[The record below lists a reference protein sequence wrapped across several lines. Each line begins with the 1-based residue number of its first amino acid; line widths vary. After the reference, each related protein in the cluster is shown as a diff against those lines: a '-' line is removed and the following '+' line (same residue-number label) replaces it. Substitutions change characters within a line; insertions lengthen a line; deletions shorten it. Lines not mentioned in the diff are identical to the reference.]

1 MTIAFGVISVLVFV
15 VVCAYAV
22 RHYRFLWN
30 RLFEPQDRAYQ
41 DLAGS
46 YLPTV
51 TVIIPMHNESRVAA
65 GVIEHLVLADYPQ
78 DRLQIIAVN
87 DHSTDDTA
95 DIIDSFAMQY
105 SNVSTIHRVEPGPRG
120 KTEALKAG
128 TAIAT
133 GEIILVFDADY
144 RPGRAL
150 IKRLVVPFC
159 DPSVGAV
166 MGRVVPSNSAAT
178 ALTRLL
184 DLERAG
190 GYQANLQAR
199 QNLGLVVQY
208 GGTVGGVRRAVL
220 DAVGGWVPH
229 LTEDTELTMRIYL
242 RGFRV
247 VYVNLAECYE
257 EVVQD
262 WDARTKQLS
271 RWAVG
276 HNNVM
281 IDYFWKAMRSKML
294 SRRQKL
300 ESVLLLGV
308 YVAPVVLLFG
318 WIASIYLTFVASG
331 WYLTLYTGILGSLSF
346 NAWGNLAAFN
356 EIGSALLLDRRRRSI
371 LLLPLGLFSSFAGMW
386 ICTGALIKTLLGR
399 VRNSE
404 MEWDKTPRYAGGA
417 SPASDAR
424 AGVRNVV
431 KKP

>member
-1 MTIAFGVISVLVFV
+1 MTVAFGAVAILVFL
-15 VVCAYAV
+15 VVCSYAV

-30 RLFEPQDRAYQ
+30 RLFEQQDRSYQ

-65 GVIEHLVLADYPQ
+65 GVIEHLVGADYPQ
-78 DRLQIIAVN
+78 DLLQIIAVN

-95 DIIDSFAMQY
+95 DIIDAFTLRH
-105 SNVSTIHRVEPGPRG
+105 SNVTTIHRVEPGPRG

-133 GEIILVFDADY
+133 GEVILVFDADY
-144 RPGRAL
+144 RPGKGL
-150 IKRLVVPFC
+150 IKRLVAPFC

-208 GGTVGGVRRAVL
+208 GGTVGGVRRSVL
-220 DAVGGWVPH
+220 DAVGGWVSH

-242 RGFRV
+242 RGFKV

-262 WDARTKQLS
+262 WDARTRQLS

-281 IDYFWKAMRSKML
+281 IDYFWKTMRSKML
-294 SRRQKL
+294 RRRQKV
-300 ESVLLLGV
+300 EAVLLLGV
-308 YVAPVVLLFG
+308 YVAPVVLLLG

-386 ICTGALIKTLLGR
+386 ICTGALIKTIKAR
-399 VRNSE
+399 IRKTEVA
-404 MEWDKTPRYAGGA
+404 WDKTPRYAGVT
-417 SPASDAR
+417 DE
-424 AGVRNVV
+424 VRDKAVV
-431 KKP
+431 R